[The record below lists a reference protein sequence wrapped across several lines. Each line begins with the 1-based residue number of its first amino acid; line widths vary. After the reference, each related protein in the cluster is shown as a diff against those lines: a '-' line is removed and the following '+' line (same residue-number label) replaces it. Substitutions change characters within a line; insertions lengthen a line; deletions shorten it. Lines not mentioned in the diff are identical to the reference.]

1 MLLKKKI
8 FFFKLRYLNF
18 KNFNIEFY
26 INHQFY
32 KISFIDGKITSL
44 FKDIEYSNYYLLK
57 TRYKIE
63 NTIGIKRLRK

>member
-32 KISFIDGKITSL
+32 KISFIDGKITSEL
-44 FKDIEYSNYYLLK
+44 KDIEYSNYYLLK
-57 TRYKIE
+57 IRSKIE